1 MKDNV
6 KPEHSHLKGTT
17 APYNAIF
24 EIGTQLKSIQHL
36 QEFLHDLEE
45 MGYSQVMI
53 KEGQIYAQ
61 A

>member
-1 MKDNV
+1 MKA
-6 KPEHSHLKGTT
+6 EHSHLKGT
-17 APYNAIF
+17 ASPYNAIF
-24 EIGTQLKSIQHL
+24 QIGTELKHIHHV
-36 QEFLHDLEE
+36 QEFLEELEE